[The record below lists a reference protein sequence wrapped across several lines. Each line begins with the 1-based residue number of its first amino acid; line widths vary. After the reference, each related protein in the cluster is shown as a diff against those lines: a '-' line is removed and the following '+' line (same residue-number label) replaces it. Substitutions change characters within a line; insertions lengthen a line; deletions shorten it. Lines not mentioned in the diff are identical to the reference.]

1 MTTDAQNQG
10 GEAPAGGTDNGSDG
24 GDAAAFDAFVDG
36 LGMEEPSVE
45 EVQSAV
51 DGAAA
56 QTPSVVGGMDGLPPQ
71 PGETQ
76 PVAQTQTSGV
86 QPTAVQPAQSQEV
99 QPPAQA
105 APASAAPVDF
115 ETFVTQNMDKVVKH
129 LADTQ
134 FALTNQEKEVMGDA
148 APVVASYMAR
158 SQVNN
163 MRIMMSAL
171 NNALPAVVGQYVQT
185 MAQAKIAE
193 DEFFGEYPAL
203 KEVDRNTLF
212 QIGQHLKNTQPSL
225 KGADFRKTLAA
236 TVAASRGIQMQQAPA
251 AAQGKAPQVAPF
263 QSAGAGAGA
272 ASIERI
278 PAQGGQAKP
287 VDPLQQLFDGLLD
300 DD

>member
-1 MTTDAQNQG
+1 MTIDAQNQG
-10 GEAPAGGTDNGSDG
+10 SEAPAGGTDNGSDG

-56 QTPSVVGGMDGLPPQ
+56 QTPPVVGGVDGLPPQ
-71 PGETQ
+71 PGEVK
-76 PVAQTQTSGV
+76 PPIVQTQTSGAPQV
-86 QPTAVQPAQSQEV
+86 PPAQSQEA

-105 APASAAPVDF
+105 APAAAAPVDF

-134 FALTNQEKEVMGDA
+134 FALTDQEKEVMGDA

-158 SQVNN
+158 SQINN
-163 MRIMMSAL
+163 MRVMMSAL

-193 DEFFGEYPAL
+193 DEFFGEYPLL
-203 KEVDRNTLF
+203 KGVDRNTLI

-251 AAQGKAPQVAPF
+251 VAQAKAPQAAPF